1 LKGHSTVN
9 EIEGIVMNNWLKKC
23 SLSRRLMTGITPLLL
38 LGCSTVQMAPGNAYA
53 QSSVGGEGAV
63 LSQEGMDSQLM
74 FEIMISELAGRRGQL
89 DIAMTGYLRAS
100 ERTDDPRVSERAT
113 RLSTF
118 GRQWDAVEK
127 AARRWQ
133 KLESDSIE
141 APQFLAQALL
151 RQGKAEEA
159 ANQYIAI
166 IEKSDDKK
174 EETLREI
181 QATVQGVG
189 SADEIVS
196 VMRRIQSAY
205 PEIVESHLALARAL
219 VQKGDNELALPTT
232 DQALKLDPNNTPAV
246 LLKAETLMVLG
257 RPDEGLSVAD
267 TALAANPDNQQLRL
281 GYAQILVEA
290 GRFDAVG
297 AHLDKLFI
305 ADNENPDIL
314 LSISSLALDAR
325 RVGRARI
332 YLSRL
337 LELGEYLDRANYY
350 LARISDQQQDYLEAI
365 NFYDAV
371 KSGDLQLRSQ
381 IRVAELLG
389 LLGDVRNGRERL
401 RELATNHQDTDVQ
414 VRIIVAESRVLQSA
428 GRAPEAVNVLTD
440 GLSRFPEN
448 GDVLYARALAAD
460 LAGDPGMLVSD
471 LTRLIELQPQNA
483 HALNALGY
491 HLTDNSQD
499 LDRAEALLVSAN
511 ELLPND
517 PAIMDSL
524 GWLYYRQGKLD
535 QAIELLSG
543 AFNRYPDSEIAAHLG
558 EALWLSGREEDA
570 TKLIEKALLTDP
582 DDDKLLQVRRKYSE

>member
-1 LKGHSTVN
+1 
-9 EIEGIVMNNWLKKC
+9 MNNWLKKC
-23 SLSRRLMTGITPLLL
+23 SLPRRLMTGMTPLLL
-38 LGCSTVQMAPGNAYA
+38 LGCSTVQMTPGNAYA

-118 GRQWDAVEK
+118 GRQWNSAEI
-127 AARRWQ
+127 AALRWQ
-133 KLESDSIE
+133 KLEPDSIE

-159 ANQYIAI
+159 ADQYIAI
-166 IEKSDDKK
+166 VDASDDK
-174 EETLREI
+174 EETLRDI
-181 QATVQGVG
+181 QVAVQGAG
-189 SADEIVS
+189 SRDEIVS
-196 VMRRIQSAY
+196 VMRRIQNAY

-219 VQKGDNELALPTT
+219 VQKGDNELALSAA
-232 DQALKLDPNNTPAV
+232 DDALQLDPNNTPAI

-267 TALAANPDNQQLRL
+267 SALAANPDNQQLRL
-281 GYAQILVEA
+281 GFAQILVQA

-305 ADNENPDIL
+305 ADNENSDTL
-314 LSISSLALDAR
+314 LTISSLALDAR

-337 LELGEYLDRANYY
+337 LELGVYPDRANYY

-365 NFYDAV
+365 NFYDSV
-371 KSGDLQLRSQ
+371 ESGDLQVRSQ

-389 LLGDVRNGRERL
+389 LLGDVKNGRERL
-401 RELATNHQDTDVQ
+401 RDLATSHEDAEVQ

-428 GRAPEAVNVLTD
+428 GRAPEAVTVLTD
-440 GLSRFPEN
+440 GLSRFPDN

-460 LAGDPGMLVSD
+460 LAGDSAMLVSD
-471 LTRLIELQPQNA
+471 LTTLIELQPQNA

-499 LDRAEALLVSAN
+499 LEKAETLLVTAN

-535 QAIELLSG
+535 QAIELLSR
-543 AFNRYPDSEIAAHLG
+543 AFNRFPDSEIAAHLG

-582 DDDKLLQVRRKYSE
+582 DDDRLLQVRRKYSE

>member
-1 LKGHSTVN
+1 
-9 EIEGIVMNNWLKKC
+9 MNNWLKKC
-23 SLSRRLMTGITPLLL
+23 SLPRRLMTGITPLLL
-38 LGCSTVQMAPGNAYA
+38 LGCSTVQMTPGNAYA

-118 GRQWDAVEK
+118 GRQWDAAEK

-133 KLESDSIE
+133 SLETDSIE
-141 APQFLAQALL
+141 AAQFLAQALL

-159 ANQYIAI
+159 ANQYISI
-166 IEKSDDKK
+166 VKTSEDK

-181 QATVQGVG
+181 QATVQGGG

-196 VMRRIQSAY
+196 VMHRIQSAY
-205 PEIVESHLALARAL
+205 PELVESHLALARAL
-219 VQKGDNELALPTT
+219 VRKSDNESALIAA
-232 DQALKLDPNNTPAV
+232 DQAHKLDPNNTPAV

-257 RPDEGLSVAD
+257 RPDEGLKVAD
-267 TALAANPDNQQLRL
+267 IALAANPNNQQLRL

-297 AHLDKLFI
+297 EHLDKLFV
-305 ADNENPDIL
+305 ADNENSDTL

-337 LELGEYLDRANYY
+337 LELGDYSDRANYY

-365 NFYDAV
+365 NYYDAV
-371 KSGDLQLRSQ
+371 ESGDLLVRSQ

-389 LLGDVRNGRERL
+389 LLGDVSNGRERL
-401 RELATNHQDTDVQ
+401 RELATSHDDTDVQ

-428 GRAPEAVNVLTD
+428 GRAPETVNVLTE
-440 GLSRFPEN
+440 GLSRFPDN

-460 LAGDPGMLVSD
+460 LAGDPGLLVSD

-491 HLTDNSQD
+491 HLTDNSQE
-499 LDRAEALLVSAN
+499 LDRAEVLLVAAN

-543 AFNRYPDSEIAAHLG
+543 AFNLYPDSEIAAHLG

-570 TKLIEKALLTDP
+570 TNLIEKALLTDP
-582 DDDKLLQVRRKYSE
+582 DDDRLLQVRRKYSE